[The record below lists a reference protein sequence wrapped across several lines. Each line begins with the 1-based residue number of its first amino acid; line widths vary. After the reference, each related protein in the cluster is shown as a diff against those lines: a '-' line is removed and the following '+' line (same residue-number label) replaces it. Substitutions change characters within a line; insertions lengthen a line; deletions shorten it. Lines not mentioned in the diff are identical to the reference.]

1 METKS
6 PLIKSGWLRSLLF
19 FLSFFIIIALFD
31 IIGIAIVSV
40 FSEYGFE
47 EFISDPELIMQNKM
61 MLLMMICQ
69 LMGTLFTVWIF
80 QKFISKERF
89 ISIGLDFINYKNDF
103 YQGLAVGTGL
113 ISIGFFTLIILNL
126 TSIDLTYFSIYDQI
140 FYFFLFVVVSLNEEI
155 AIRGYIL
162 HNLSQSF
169 NKYIALIISSF
180 VFMGMHLGN
189 PNIGVLPLMNL
200 FLAGIFLGV
209 YRIHKNNLWFPIG
222 AHLMWNYLQGPIYGF
237 EVSGNKINSLFEQ
250 KLNGHELLTGGNFGY
265 EGSIILTVFLI
276 ISIFLMDK
284 RFRLKCLIIFRILN
298 TNF

>member
-1 METKS
+1 MMETKS

-126 TSIDLTYFSIYDQI
+126 TSIDLTYFSIYDQV
-140 FYFFLFVVVSLNEEI
+140 FYFFLFIVVSLNEEI

-284 RFRLKCLIIFRILN
+284 RFR
-298 TNF
+298 

>member
-1 METKS
+1 MMETKS

-162 HNLSQSF
+162 HNLCQSF

-180 VFMGMHLGN
+180 VFMVMHLGN
-189 PNIGVLPLMNL
+189 PNIGILPLANL

-284 RFRLKCLIIFRILN
+284 RFR
-298 TNF
+298 

>member
-1 METKS
+1 MMETKS

-140 FYFFLFVVVSLNEEI
+140 FYFFLFIVVSLNEEI

-162 HNLSQSF
+162 HNLCQSF

-189 PNIGVLPLMNL
+189 PNIGVLPLTNL

-276 ISIFLMDK
+276 ISIYLMDK
-284 RFRLKCLIIFRILN
+284 RFR
-298 TNF
+298 

>member
-1 METKS
+1 MMETKS

-140 FYFFLFVVVSLNEEI
+140 FYFFLFIVVSLNEEI

-162 HNLSQSF
+162 HNLCQSF

-189 PNIGVLPLMNL
+189 PNIGMLPLANL

-284 RFRLKCLIIFRILN
+284 RFR
-298 TNF
+298 

>member
-1 METKS
+1 MMETKS

-113 ISIGFFTLIILNL
+113 ISIGFFTLIILDL

-140 FYFFLFVVVSLNEEI
+140 FYFFLFIVVSLNEEI

-189 PNIGVLPLMNL
+189 PNIGVLPLTNL

-250 KLNGHELLTGGNFGY
+250 KLQGHEVLTGGNFGY

-284 RFRLKCLIIFRILN
+284 RFR
-298 TNF
+298 

>member
-1 METKS
+1 MMETKS

-89 ISIGLDFINYKNDF
+89 FSIGLDFINYKNDF

-126 TSIDLTYFSIYDQI
+126 TSIDLTYFSIYDQV
-140 FYFFLFVVVSLNEEI
+140 FYFFLFIVVSLNEEI

-284 RFRLKCLIIFRILN
+284 RFR
-298 TNF
+298 

>member
-1 METKS
+1 MMETKS

-140 FYFFLFVVVSLNEEI
+140 FYFFLFIVVSLNEEI

-189 PNIGVLPLMNL
+189 PNIGMLPLVNL

-284 RFRLKCLIIFRILN
+284 RFR
-298 TNF
+298 

>member
-1 METKS
+1 MMETKS

-140 FYFFLFVVVSLNEEI
+140 FYFFLFIVVSLNEEI

-162 HNLSQSF
+162 HNLCQSF

-189 PNIGVLPLMNL
+189 PNIDMLALMNL

-250 KLNGHELLTGGNFGY
+250 KLQGHEVLTGGNFGY

-276 ISIFLMDK
+276 ISIYLMDK
-284 RFRLKCLIIFRILN
+284 RFR
-298 TNF
+298 

>member
-1 METKS
+1 MMETKS

-69 LMGTLFTVWIF
+69 LLGTLFTVWIF

-126 TSIDLTYFSIYDQI
+126 TSIDLTYFSIYDQV
-140 FYFFLFVVVSLNEEI
+140 FYFFLFIVVSLNEEI

-284 RFRLKCLIIFRILN
+284 RFR
-298 TNF
+298 

>member
-1 METKS
+1 MMETKS

-126 TSIDLTYFSIYDQI
+126 TSIDLTYFSIYDQV
-140 FYFFLFVVVSLNEEI
+140 FYFFLFIVVSLNEEI

-276 ISIFLMDK
+276 ISIFLIDK
-284 RFRLKCLIIFRILN
+284 RFR
-298 TNF
+298 

>member
-1 METKS
+1 MMETKS

-31 IIGIAIVSV
+31 IIGIAVVSV

-126 TSIDLTYFSIYDQI
+126 TSIDLTYFSIYDQV
-140 FYFFLFVVVSLNEEI
+140 FYFFLFIVVSLNEEI

-284 RFRLKCLIIFRILN
+284 RFR
-298 TNF
+298 

>member
-1 METKS
+1 MMETKS

-140 FYFFLFVVVSLNEEI
+140 FYFFLFIVVSLNEEI

-162 HNLSQSF
+162 HNLCQSF

-189 PNIGVLPLMNL
+189 PNIGMLPLANL

-250 KLNGHELLTGGNFGY
+250 KLNGHEILTGGNFGY

-284 RFRLKCLIIFRILN
+284 RFR
-298 TNF
+298 

>member
-1 METKS
+1 MMETKS

-89 ISIGLDFINYKNDF
+89 FSIGLDFINYKNDF

-162 HNLSQSF
+162 HNLCQSF

-284 RFRLKCLIIFRILN
+284 RFRL
-298 TNF
+298 

>member
-1 METKS
+1 MMETKS

-140 FYFFLFVVVSLNEEI
+140 FYFFLFIVVSLNEEI

-169 NKYIALIISSF
+169 NKYIALIISFF

-189 PNIGVLPLMNL
+189 PNIGMLPIANL

-250 KLNGHELLTGGNFGY
+250 KLQGHEVLTGGNFGY

-276 ISIFLMDK
+276 ISIYLMDK
-284 RFRLKCLIIFRILN
+284 RFR
-298 TNF
+298 

>member
-1 METKS
+1 MMETKS

-69 LMGTLFTVWIF
+69 LIGTLFTVWIF

-140 FYFFLFVVVSLNEEI
+140 FYFFLFIVVSLNEEI

-189 PNIGVLPLMNL
+189 PNIGVLPLTNL

-250 KLNGHELLTGGNFGY
+250 KLKGHEFLTGGNFGY
-265 EGSIILTVFLI
+265 EGSIILTVFLV

-284 RFRLKCLIIFRILN
+284 RFR
-298 TNF
+298 

>member
-1 METKS
+1 MMETKS

-80 QKFISKERF
+80 QNFISKEKF

-140 FYFFLFVVVSLNEEI
+140 FYFFLFIVVSLNEEI

-189 PNIGVLPLMNL
+189 PNIDMLPLMNL

-250 KLNGHELLTGGNFGY
+250 KLQGHEVLTGGNFGY

-276 ISIFLMDK
+276 ISIYLMDK
-284 RFRLKCLIIFRILN
+284 RFR
-298 TNF
+298 